1 MAFHLKREELR
12 WLYTQTVVPS
22 TLELMKRLH
31 VEPLLVTFSLAG
43 GTALALYMGH
53 CRSVNLGLFT
63 PCSFDAVQLETY
75 LAEHYGFRTD
85 FLERDTLKSS
95 IEDVKIACIAC
106 RYEYLKEPCT
116 DSGIRLYSQEDIIA
130 MKLSVI
136 ADDELRPKV
145 FIDITCLAMRFTF
158 YEILKCYECKFP
170 RANVVRLFKAITYF
184 DDIDFDEDVVML
196 NFEYDWSQIA

>member
-53 CRSVNLGLFT
+53 CRSVDLGLFT

-95 IEDVKIACIAC
+95 IEDVKIACI
-106 RYEYLKEPCT
+106 
-116 DSGIRLYSQEDIIA
+116 
-130 MKLSVI
+130 
-136 ADDELRPKV
+136 
-145 FIDITCLAMRFTF
+145 AMRFTF